1 MPFAKIHP
9 SHLITVV
16 SETVLAGPSLLSSRW
31 KGLSRQTLPL
41 MMTIKRRL
49 IHTEIK
55 ELFLRQSR
63 DRVRLEKQIQT
74 APALRNVFT

>member
-1 MPFAKIHP
+1 MPFVKIHP

-16 SETVLAGPSLLSSRW
+16 SEAV
-31 KGLSRQTLPL
+31 

-74 APALRNVFT
+74 APTLRNVFT